1 MENKLSILDKV
12 KKDFDLENVQLS
24 KDVERMLI
32 GSEYRL
38 GLLNSKGVI
47 TLLENNL
54 YIGISDIVKNADYI
68 RFVDNGEEVTLQ
80 AYCRLYDVIRKI
92 SDTLLLKLD
101 VVSELF
107 FKSETYR
114 EFKDTSNGMYK
125 QEYNYKRIV
134 NSFYDEINNDW
145 YIQRRFI
152 DIMKQSKLKEND
164 LFDLY
169 FISDEVLASL
179 EEVYDKKEDATQIAY
194 A

>member
-12 KKDFDLENVQLS
+12 KKDFNLENVQLS

-47 TLLENNL
+47 TLLEDKL

-68 RFVDNGEEVTLQ
+68 RFIDNGEEVTLQ

-114 EFKDTSNGMYK
+114 KFKDTSNGMYK
-125 QEYNYKRIV
+125 QEYNYKKIV

-152 DIMKQSKLKEND
+152 DLMKQSKLKEND

-179 EEVYDKKEDATQIAY
+179 EEVYDKKEDASQIAY

>member
-12 KKDFDLENVQLS
+12 KKDFNLENVQLS

-47 TLLENNL
+47 TLLEDKL
-54 YIGISDIVKNADYI
+54 YIGIGDIVKNADYI

-114 EFKDTSNGMYK
+114 KFKDTSNGMYK
-125 QEYNYKRIV
+125 QEYNYKKIV

-152 DIMKQSKLKEND
+152 DLMKQSKLKEND

-179 EEVYDKKEDATQIAY
+179 EEVYDKKEDVAQIAY